1 MCRASSHFLNISIRF
16 FLAKTIDFQLGSYY
30 TIIVSTQGDRVLTK
44 TKGEVT
50 RMEMDSRKAKILEA
64 VVLDYIETAEP
75 VGSRTISKKY
85 DLGVSSATIRNEMAD
100 LEEMGLI
107 EQPHTSAGRVPSEAG
122 YRYYVD
128 YLMNKS
134 DIKEEAK
141 QLITGQIR
149 AKREQVGEVLR
160 DSMKMLAEVTNCT
173 TVMMLDDKHGTTLK
187 LLQLL
192 PVEPGKA
199 LMVIIMEDDKIENRF
214 LEIPES
220 MTKEDLDLV
229 SMMINQNLR
238 GLKVDDWQRNILENI
253 FQNLTHQRQVVD
265 CALEMLSSILGIQNK
280 DKKIYLGGGLN
291 MLSQPEFKDVTKVKN
306 LLESL
311 EQEEV
316 LTQIMAADDNETGIT
331 VKIGA
336 ESGVDQVKDCSVI
349 IANYKVKGETVGKVG
364 LIGPTRMDYA
374 TAVSMLNTMALT
386 LEEAYQES
394 E

>member
-1 MCRASSHFLNISIRF
+1 
-16 FLAKTIDFQLGSYY
+16 
-30 TIIVSTQGDRVLTK
+30 
-44 TKGEVT
+44 
-50 RMEMDSRKAKILEA
+50 MEMDSRKEKILEA

-107 EQPHTSAGRVPSEAG
+107 EQPHTSAGRIPSEAG

-128 YLMNKS
+128 YLMHKS
-134 DIKEEAK
+134 DIQEEAK
-141 QLITGQIR
+141 QLITTTIHN
-149 AKREQVGEVLR
+149 KREQVGEVLR
-160 DSMKMLAEVTNCT
+160 DSMKLLADVTNCT
-173 TVMMLDDKHGTTLK
+173 TVMMLDDKRGTTLK

-214 LEIPES
+214 LDIPES
-220 MTKEDLDLV
+220 MTKEDLELV

-265 CALEMLSSILGIQNK
+265 CALEMLSSILGFQNT
-280 DKKIYLGGGLN
+280 DNKIYLGGGLN

-311 EQEEV
+311 EQQEV
-316 LTQIMAADDNETGIT
+316 LAQLMEADDNETGIT

-336 ESGVDQVKDCSVI
+336 ETGLDQVKDCSVI
-349 IANYKVKGETVGKVG
+349 VANYKVKGETVGKVG

-374 TAVSMLNTMALT
+374 TAISMLNTMALT